1 MIDTTNLRELAQNA
15 APGPWTQWEGRGWVH
30 AGTTEANAEGYM
42 AGTHGQVCRTDCG
55 DFSDAQEIKNAEYI
69 ASANPA
75 TVLALLDEL
84 DRLRKVESTT
94 LQGEKIGCR
103 CTYSDNQTVDTE
115 CLYHRAIRS
124 ERDRLR
130 AELTA
135 MREDLN
141 DARSEFRKV
150 AAGLN
155 DAAQCI
161 ARQSQTIS
169 RLQDIEAA
177 ASNLAKVKG
186 RHNSEIA
193 MDRLLEALK

>member
-1 MIDTTNLRELAQNA
+1 MTIDTKALRELAQKA
-15 APGPWTQWEGRGWVH
+15 TPGHWTQWEGRGWVH
-30 AGTTEANAEGYM
+30 AGTQEAKDGYM
-42 AGTHGQVCRTDCG
+42 TGTYGQVCRTDCA
-55 DFSDAQEIKNAEYI
+55 DFSAAQEIKNAEYI
-69 ASANPA
+69 AAANPA

-84 DRLRKVESTT
+84 DRLRNVESAT

-103 CTYSDNQTVDTE
+103 CTYTDNQTVDTE

-124 ERDRLR
+124 ERDHLR

-141 DARSEFRKV
+141 DARSEFEHV

-177 ASNLAKVKG
+177 ARNLAKVKG

-193 MDRLLEALK
+193 YNRLMEALK

>member
-1 MIDTTNLRELAQNA
+1 MIDTTKLRELAQNA
-15 APGPWTQWEGRGWVH
+15 APGPWTQWEGRGWVY
-30 AGTTEANAEGYM
+30 AGTPEANAEGYM

-69 ASANPA
+69 AAANPA

-84 DRLRKVESTT
+84 DRLRNVESAT

-103 CTYSDNQTVDTE
+103 CTYTNNQTVDTE

-130 AELTA
+130 SELTA
-135 MREDLN
+135 MREYLN
-141 DARSEFRKV
+141 DA
-150 AAGLN
+150 GH
-155 DAAQCI
+155 CI
-161 ARQSQTIS
+161 ANQVQTIA
-169 RLQDIEAA
+169 RLLQIEKAA
-177 ASNLAKVKG
+177 LNLAKVKG

-193 MDRLLEALK
+193 MNQLLEALK

>member
-1 MIDTTNLRELAQNA
+1 MIDTTKLRELAQNA
-15 APGPWTQWEGRGWVH
+15 APGPWYTSAPSEHAVWYDIKDGRYLIADTSSGF
-30 AGTTEANAEGYM
+30 
-42 AGTHGQVCRTDCG
+42 TDDG
-55 DFSDAQEIKNAEYI
+55 NAEYI
-69 ASANPA
+69 AAANPA

-84 DRLRKVESTT
+84 DRLRKVESAT

-103 CTYSDNQTVDTE
+103 CTYTDNQTVDTE

-141 DARSEFRKV
+141 DARSEFVQV

>member
-1 MIDTTNLRELAQNA
+1 MIDTTKLRELAQKATTGHWYSKWPEKRCTWVDVGNSRYPVA
-15 APGPWTQWEGRGWVH
+15 YTGDCFDDAP
-30 AGTTEANAEGYM
+30 
-42 AGTHGQVCRTDCG
+42 
-55 DFSDAQEIKNAEYI
+55 NAEYI
-69 ASANPA
+69 AAANPSA
-75 TVLALLDEL
+75 ILALLDEL
-84 DRLRKVESTT
+84 DRLRKVESAT

-103 CTYSDNQTVDTE
+103 CTYADNQTVDAE